1 MGLFDFGKKEKK
13 KEVSKEKPKE
23 NSFESGSEGLIFNAK
38 FQVLTKSKE
47 YAKQI
52 SDSYVE
58 NIRNSKDQKGH
69 SKYFVLNKNIDKP
82 RKLRKEE
89 LKDLPPD
96 TGKDVFISTL
106 DFDIGVQKKTN
117 VFDFCFEYMP
127 FFIEVTEPMNIS
139 FSANELSNYL
149 SSIQATIHKIDEGLK
164 TYKLR
169 IEDLVGKHAILT
181 KNMVRM
187 LRNNILLS
195 LKEKSKDIAELSKSV
210 GISEEQLRP
219 FVENMTK
226 DLPNQPKEIK
236 LEKSKYRVIK

>member
-1 MGLFDFGKKEKK
+1 
-13 KEVSKEKPKE
+13 
-23 NSFESGSEGLIFNAK
+23 
-38 FQVLTKSKE
+38 
-47 YAKQI
+47 
-52 SDSYVE
+52 
-58 NIRNSKDQKGH
+58 
-69 SKYFVLNKNIDKP
+69 
-82 RKLRKEE
+82 
-89 LKDLPPD
+89 
-96 TGKDVFISTL
+96 
-106 DFDIGVQKKTN
+106 
-117 VFDFCFEYMP
+117 MP